1 MIIAPGFLQEQ
12 MNMGNKIKNSRGQ
25 STIEFIMTF
34 SAAVGFIFLFLKMAM
49 NYTDGYMVHHATYMA
64 ARAYLVSDN
73 NRNAVEEDDQQAVA
87 KAREVFSR
95 YLPEGLVTGVTKD
108 LVKENNPDP
117 GLTKYPAFVGL
128 YAEYTQ
134 KFSIGFVGGKSPV
147 RFISEAFLGR
157 EPTRRETR
165 DQVCRA
171 IKDLG
176 LSACNVHVTLEDNG
190 G

>member
-1 MIIAPGFLQEQ
+1 MEG
-12 MNMGNKIKNSRGQ
+12 KDKNEKGQ

-34 SAAVGFIFLFLKMAM
+34 TTAVGFIFLFLKMAM

-64 ARAYLVSDN
+64 ARSYLVYDN
-73 NRNAVEEDDQQAVA
+73 DRDAIEEDDSQAFA
-87 KAREVFSR
+87 FSKKVFER
-95 YLPEGLVTGVTKD
+95 YMPEGLVPAVNKEM
-108 LVKENNPDP
+108 LKENNPS
-117 GLTKYPAFVGL
+117 LTKFSALIGL
-128 YAEYTQ
+128 YIEYSQ
-134 KFSIGFVGGKSPV
+134 KFSIGFIGGKAPV

-165 DQVCRA
+165 NQVCNA

-176 LSACNVHVTLEDNG
+176 LGGCNVHVTLEDNG